1 MPGMNRFLPLVVVL
15 TFITSIVYVA
25 DMRLCPRFFSWVAAM
40 PHLDK
45 VMHCLLMG
53 SLAWVA
59 NIALRHHRFSL
70 SSTRLL
76 TGSCLAGII
85 VAAEEYSQQWFP
97 ARACDPWDFLADGI
111 GITLA
116 GLLSPGVA
124 QASRHVSP

>member
-76 TGSCLAGII
+76 TGSCLIGII

>member
-1 MPGMNRFLPLVVVL
+1 MPRMIRFLPLIVVL

-25 DMRLCPRFFSWVAAM
+25 DMRLCPGFFSWVAAM

-59 NIALRHHRFSL
+59 NIALRHHRLAFG
-70 SSTRLL
+70 STRIL
-76 TGSCLAGII
+76 TGSCLILFV
-85 VAAEEYSQQWFP
+85 VAAEEYSQRWIP
-97 ARACDPWDFLADGI
+97 ARSCDPRDFLADCI

-116 GLLSPGVA
+116 GLLSPSA
-124 QASRHVSP
+124 IETAT